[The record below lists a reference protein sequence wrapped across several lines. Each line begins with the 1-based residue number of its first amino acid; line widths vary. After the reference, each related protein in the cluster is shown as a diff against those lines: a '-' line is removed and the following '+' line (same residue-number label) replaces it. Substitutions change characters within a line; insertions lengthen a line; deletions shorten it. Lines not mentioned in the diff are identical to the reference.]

1 MQEVAFTSLIP
12 ISATIKKII
21 SETIDTKTLYL
32 GMDRRLQEV
41 PKPGQ
46 FTEVYVPGVGEVPV
60 SICDCGDGKIIGQ
73 TVRSVGIV
81 TEYLSKLKEGDKVG
95 VRGPYGKGWPMER
108 LLGKDILIIAGG
120 IGLAPLRGVII
131 EVIKNREKYG
141 KFTLLYGARTP
152 DLLLYRYEFDTY
164 KAIPNSEFLLT
175 VDHPDEKWNWHV
187 GVVTSLIPKARIDP
201 ENTMALV
208 CGPEIMMRYTLK
220 TLEDLGFKD
229 NQIYMSLERRMKCG
243 VGLCGHCQVGPYFV
257 CKHGPVF
264 PYWLIKRF
272 FWVDQI

>member
-1 MQEVAFTSLIP
+1 MTPRQF
-12 ISATIKKII
+12 ISAWIES
-21 SETIDTKTLYL
+21 SEKYLSRVNSQRYTSQASERFPCLYAIVA
-32 GMDRRLQEV
+32 ME
-41 PKPGQ
+41 
-46 FTEVYVPGVGEVPV
+46 
-60 SICDCGDGKIIGQ
+60 KIIGQ

-152 DLLLYRYEFDTY
+152 DLLLYKYEFDTY

-175 VDHPDEKWNWHV
+175 VDHPDEKWKWHV

-201 ENTMALV
+201 ETTMALI
-208 CGPEIMMRYTLK
+208 CGPEMMMRYTLNS
-220 TLEDLGFKD
+220 LEDLGFKD
-229 NQIYMSLERRMKCG
+229 NQIYMSLERKMKCG

-264 PYWLIKRF
+264 PYWLIKRY